1 MMSGG
6 MRVIMAIARV
16 IGVNW
21 VITSFIMVEMVI
33 TRFLRATTM
42 IAQLRVIM
50 SIARFVADSMVVTR
64 FVRVI
69 LIIT

>member
-1 MMSGG
+1 MSGG
-6 MRVIMAIARV
+6 MRVIMAIARLIRV
-16 IGVNW
+16 
-21 VITSFIMVEMVI
+21 SFIRVDTVI

-42 IAQLRVIM
+42 IAQLRVII

-64 FVRVI
+64 FKRVI